1 MKEFVEDLFYGFCK
15 IWGFEQK
22 QKITKRQGGNIRL
35 LEPSPTSPKPVAS
48 PQALTVALH
57 LVVPA
62 FVVNDVRANNPINA
76 SKIEILIDNASYFL
90 CTKAAD
96 SDLIEQN
103 LKFTNENILTIAE
116 RREVY
121 IRIHIADGQQM
132 LEKKVPY
139 ILKRDLPSHG
149 QGVVKQL
156 ACLEDFSGLEKFNR
170 V

>member
-1 MKEFVEDLFYGFCK
+1 MKDFFEDPIGFIRRLCDPEQ
-15 IWGFEQK
+15 EQK
-22 QKITKRQGGNIRL
+22 IKKRQGGNIRS
-35 LEPSPTSPKPVAS
+35 LEPSHTSQKPVAS
-48 PQALTVALH
+48 PQPLTVALH

-62 FVVNDVRANNPINA
+62 LVVNDVRANNPINA
-76 SKIEILIDNASYFL
+76 SQIEKLIDNASYFL
-90 CTKAAD
+90 CTKVTD
-96 SDLIEQN
+96 PDLIEQN
-103 LKFTNENILTIAE
+103 LEFTNQSISTIAE

-121 IRIHIADGQQM
+121 IRIHIADGQEM
-132 LEKKVPY
+132 LDKKVPY